1 MTHPSLENIIGK
13 ELKDSYGRYVGIIT
27 GISID
32 SNRKIQ
38 FVGVDAGSNGFRKF
52 EGDRITFEEDSP
64 ELTSEWK
71 LNSDSFLKTNGIA
84 EKKVLAL
91 QELYEEEEITQD
103 VFEHLT
109 NRHKAQLDD
118 YSVSCGDTV
127 EILNRK
133 VESLSLESSAADKFI
148 GTLKLQHR
156 IGDISDDVFCAAK
169 DYMSTILQRNEKE
182 IADLST
188 VLHDIAPQELTEAIE
203 TVETEDISTDEP
215 VESASTIE
223 MLTPETSEKTEYPQQ
238 NEPIST
244 EMNAVSQS
252 EAPMADEPIGM
263 YPETESTESENE
275 TPNLELTDEDSINP
289 DAETS
294 TSSIYEDVTPTVEA
308 PQEKLSETT
317 NTYQEEPIQE
327 PEVEQ
332 ESRSFDTP
340 EEITE
345 VSDNITTE
353 EPEVEQE
360 SRSFDT
366 PEEIT
371 EVSDNITT
379 EEPEVEQESRSFD
392 TPEEITEVTEEIQ
405 VTETE
410 SIDNTETVSD
420 TEDADNIEIK
430 DSVSFD
436 EDLTEQTE
444 ETPTNENTET
454 HESFTE
460 PEEERV
466 VYSSQ

>member
-1 MTHPSLENIIGK
+1 MTHPSLESIIGK

-27 GISID
+27 GISTD
-32 SNRKIQ
+32 SNGKIQ
-38 FVGVDAGSNGFRKF
+38 SVGVDAGSNGFAKF

-84 EKKVLAL
+84 EKKMLAL
-91 QELYEEEEITQD
+91 QELYEEGEIAQD

-109 NRHKAQLDD
+109 NRHKAQLDE
-118 YSVSCGDTV
+118 YSVSCEDTV

-148 GTLKLQHR
+148 GILKLQHR
-156 IGDISDDVFCAAK
+156 IGDISDDVFRAAK

-182 IADLST
+182 VADLST
-188 VLHDIAPQELTEAIE
+188 ALHDIAPQELTEAIE
-203 TVETEDISTDEP
+203 TVETEDISTDEV
-215 VESASTIE
+215 VESTPTIE
-223 MLTPETSEKTEYPQQ
+223 MLTSETSKETEYPPQ

-244 EMNAVSQS
+244 EVNAVSQS
-252 EAPMADEPIGM
+252 EAPMTDAPIM

-275 TPNLELTDEDSINP
+275 TPNLELTAEDYTNP

-294 TSSIYEDVTPTVEA
+294 TSLISEDVTATVEA
-308 PQEKLSETT
+308 PQEELSETT
-317 NTYQEEPIQE
+317 HTYQEEPIQE

-332 ESRSFDTP
+332 ESPSFDTP
-340 EEITE
+340 EEVTE
-345 VSDNITTE
+345 VSDNITTD

-360 SRSFDT
+360 SPSFDT
-366 PEEIT
+366 PEE
-371 EVSDNITT
+371 V
-379 EEPEVEQESRSFD
+379 
-392 TPEEITEVTEEIQ
+392 TEVTEEIQ

-410 SIDNTETVSD
+410 SICKPETVSNS
-420 TEDADNIEIK
+420 EDADSIEIK

-444 ETPTNENTET
+444 ETPTDENTET
-454 HESFTE
+454 PESSTE

>member
-1 MTHPSLENIIGK
+1 MTHPSLENIIGR

-27 GISID
+27 GISTD
-32 SNRKIQ
+32 NNGKIQ
-38 FVGVDAGSNGFRKF
+38 FVGVDTGSNGFRKF
-52 EGDRITFEEDSP
+52 EGARITFEEDSP

-156 IGDISDDVFCAAK
+156 IGDISGDVFCAAK

-215 VESASTIE
+215 VESAPTIE
-223 MLTPETSEKTEYPQQ
+223 MLTPETSEKTEYLQQ

-244 EMNAVSQS
+244 EVNAVSQS

-263 YPETESTESENE
+263 YPETESNESENE
-275 TPNLELTDEDSINP
+275 TPNLELADEESINP
-289 DAETS
+289 DAEICTP
-294 TSSIYEDVTPTVEA
+294 SIYEDVTPTVEA
-308 PQEKLSETT
+308 PQEELSETT

-332 ESRSFDTP
+332 ESPSFDTP
-340 EEITE
+340 EEVTE

-353 EPEVEQE
+353 ETETEQE
-360 SRSFDT
+360 SPSFDT
-366 PEEIT
+366 PEEVT
-371 EVSDNITT
+371 EVS
-379 EEPEVEQESRSFD
+379 EGM
-392 TPEEITEVTEEIQ
+392 Q

-410 SIDNTETVSD
+410 SIDNTEAVSD
-420 TEDADNIEIK
+420 TEDADSVEIK

-444 ETPTNENTET
+444 ETPTDENTET
-454 HESFTE
+454 HESSTE

>member
-1 MTHPSLENIIGK
+1 MTHPSLESIIGK

-156 IGDISDDVFCAAK
+156 IGDISGDVFCAAK

-215 VESASTIE
+215 VESAPTIE
-223 MLTPETSEKTEYPQQ
+223 MLTPETSEKTEYLQQ

-244 EMNAVSQS
+244 EVNAVSQS

-263 YPETESTESENE
+263 YPETESNESERNWNVE
-275 TPNLELTDEDSINP
+275 TCTPPICEN
-289 DAETS
+289 
-294 TSSIYEDVTPTVEA
+294 VTPIVED
-308 PQEKLSETT
+308 PQEELSENT
-317 NTYQEEPIQE
+317 NTFPEEPIQE
-327 PEVEQ
+327 TGRDLQ
-332 ESRSFDTP
+332 ACKSFPDRRRAGG
-340 EEITE
+340 
-345 VSDNITTE
+345 D
-353 EPEVEQE
+353 Q
-360 SRSFDT
+360 
-366 PEEIT
+366 
-371 EVSDNITT
+371 
-379 EEPEVEQESRSFD
+379 
-392 TPEEITEVTEEIQ
+392 Q
-405 VTETE
+405 VR
-410 SIDNTETVSD
+410 NVR
-420 TEDADNIEIK
+420 AA
-430 DSVSFD
+430 VA
-436 EDLTEQTE
+436 L
-444 ETPTNENTET
+444 
-454 HESFTE
+454 
-460 PEEERV
+460 RGR
-466 VYSSQ
+466 

>member
-1 MTHPSLENIIGK
+1 MTHPSLESIIGR

-27 GISID
+27 GISTD

-371 EVSDNITT
+371 EV
-379 EEPEVEQESRSFD
+379 
-392 TPEEITEVTEEIQ
+392 TEEIQ

>member
-27 GISID
+27 GISTD
-32 SNRKIQ
+32 NNGKIQ
-38 FVGVDAGSNGFRKF
+38 FVGVDTGSNGFRKF
-52 EGDRITFEEDSP
+52 EGARITFEEDSP

-345 VSDNITTE
+345 V
-353 EPEVEQE
+353 
-360 SRSFDT
+360 
-366 PEEIT
+366 
-371 EVSDNITT
+371 
-379 EEPEVEQESRSFD
+379 
-392 TPEEITEVTEEIQ
+392 TEEIQ